1 MRLCFLL
8 ERRYAPY
15 SKWLGTAFGRLEAAG
30 TVGPLLTAAMAADR
44 WPAAEEALVAAYQE
58 VATRHNRLGLTEPL
72 DPAPRQFFDRPWL
85 VLDADRFAVACLD
98 AMADRRLASLQPIG
112 AIDQFVDST
121 DVLGFRPALCRQ
133 IGRVYDATGP
143 AGQGLA

>member
-1 MRLCFLL
+1 MA
-8 ERRYAPY
+8 RR
-15 SKWLGTAFGRLEAAG
+15 G
-30 TVGPLLTAAMAADR
+30 
-44 WPAAEEALVAAYQE
+44 
-58 VATRHNRLGLTEPL
+58 L

-85 VLDADRFAVACLD
+85 VLDADRFAVACLA

>member
-1 MRLCFLL
+1 
-8 ERRYAPY
+8 
-15 SKWLGTAFGRLEAAG
+15 
-30 TVGPLLTAAMAADR
+30 
-44 WPAAEEALVAAYQE
+44 
-58 VATRHNRLGLTEPL
+58 
-72 DPAPRQFFDRPWL
+72 
-85 VLDADRFAVACLD
+85 
-98 AMADRRLASLQPIG
+98 MADRRLASLQPIG